1 MQAVCRKAQI
11 EYVRNHAKDLMYEM
25 SSEKG
30 RSLVRM
36 KPETEKALKT
46 LALELIST
54 EVDERTYQAE
64 ERTCW
69 EKMKCSSWQEHNIR

>member
-1 MQAVCRKAQI
+1 MQSVCHKPQI
-11 EYVRNHAKDLMYEM
+11 EYVRNHARDLMYEM
-25 SSEKG
+25 SSEEG
-30 RSLVRM
+30 RSLENEARD
-36 KPETEKALKT
+36 KKASKT